1 MTREQFKDW
10 LEGVGFAAIIAS
22 LVFVGIETRNS
33 TQQAILTTQ
42 TLEITAY
49 QELMDNISNLNTV
62 AVEDPEVAALLLK
75 AFAITDELTEL
86 EEFRIDRN
94 LFQRFRHGDMA
105 YFQFERGIIDES
117 RLRSTLQVLRLN
129 NPRVRE
135 FWERNEMNFVDS
147 YRNLCKWDHE
157 RESGGVNIQAVG
169 DSKRRRPHI

>member
-49 QELMDNISNLNTV
+49 QELMDNISNLNTIV
-62 AVEDPEVAALLLK
+62 VEDPEVAALLLK
-75 AFAITDELTEL
+75 AFATTDELSEL
-86 EEFRIDRN
+86 EEFRLNRN

-117 RLRSTLQVLRLN
+117 RLRSTLKVLRLN

-135 FWERNEMNFVDS
+135 FWERNKINFVDS
-147 YRNLCKWDHE
+147 YRNYVNELVK
-157 RESGGVNIQAVG
+157 ESRVE
-169 DSKRRRPHI
+169 

>member
-49 QELMDNISNLNTV
+49 QELMDNISNLNSV
-62 AVEDPEVAALLLK
+62 VVENPEAAALLLK
-75 AFAITDELTEL
+75 AFTTTDELSEL

-117 RLRSTLQVLRLN
+117 RLRSTLKVLRLN

-135 FWERNEMNFVDS
+135 FWERHKMNFVDS
-147 YRNLCKWDHE
+147 YRNYVNELMK
-157 RESGGVNIQAVG
+157 ESLVE
-169 DSKRRRPHI
+169 

>member
-10 LEGVGFAAIIAS
+10 LEGIGFAAIIAS

-49 QELMDNISNLNTV
+49 QDLMDNISNLNTV
-62 AVEDPEVAALLLK
+62 AVEDAEVAALLLK
-75 AFAITDELTEL
+75 AFDTTDELSEL
-86 EEFRIDRN
+86 EEFRVNRN

-105 YFQFERGIIDES
+105 YFQFERGIIDET

-147 YRNLCKWDHE
+147 YRNYVNEIIK
-157 RESGGVNIQAVG
+157 ESRVE
-169 DSKRRRPHI
+169 

>member
-10 LEGVGFAAIIAS
+10 LEGIGFAAIIAS

-49 QELMDNISNLNTV
+49 QDLMDNISNLNTV
-62 AVEDPEVAALLLK
+62 AVEDSEVATLLLK
-75 AFAITDELTEL
+75 AFDTTDELSEL
-86 EEFRIDRN
+86 EEFRVNRN

-105 YFQFERGIIDES
+105 YFQFERGIIDET

-147 YRNLCKWDHE
+147 YRNYVNEIIK
-157 RESGGVNIQAVG
+157 ESRVE
-169 DSKRRRPHI
+169 

>member
-10 LEGVGFAAIIAS
+10 LEGIGFAAIIAS

-49 QELMDNISNLNTV
+49 QELMDNIANLNTV

-75 AFAITDELTEL
+75 AFTTTDELSEL
-86 EEFRIDRN
+86 ERFRIDRN

-117 RLRSTLQVLRLN
+117 RLRSTLKPLRLT

-135 FWERNEMNFVDS
+135 FWGRNEMNFVAS
-147 YRNLCKWDHE
+147 YRNY
-157 RESGGVNIQAVG
+157 VNEIMQENRVE
-169 DSKRRRPHI
+169 